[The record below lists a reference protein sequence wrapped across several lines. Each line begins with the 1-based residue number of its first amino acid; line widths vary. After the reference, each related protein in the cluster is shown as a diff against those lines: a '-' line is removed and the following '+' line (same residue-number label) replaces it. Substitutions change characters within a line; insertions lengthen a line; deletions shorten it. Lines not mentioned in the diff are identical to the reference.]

1 MSIENALDELMP
13 EFEPRAGGWDDVLR
27 RAGRTRRRYGLAAVA
42 VAALLVVPAALG
54 LHGLFQGTPAPPA
67 VKSWFADSLTQ
78 QGFRTKFPQADV
90 SQAHGVL
97 EVQTSDGP
105 EDLWVAPNDRGGSCW
120 FIDFANDPPG
130 PAGQYGFGGCYPW
143 ADFALG
149 RSQKGAYAMI
159 WPSGRPSTD
168 IDWGAV
174 WINPH
179 PTLQTLWG
187 HLNVSATRIEVDLAN
202 GSKLH
207 LSVVESFFLASL
219 SRDDRVTE
227 IRAYDD
233 SGAKV
238 ATVRPVP
245 MKR

>member
-13 EFEPRAGGWDDVLR
+13 EFEPRGGGWDDVLR
-27 RAGRTRRRYGLAAVA
+27 RARRTRRRYGLAAVA

-67 VKSWFADSLTQ
+67 VKSWFADSLTR

-130 PAGQYGFGGCYPW
+130 PDGQYGFGGCYPW

-187 HLNVSATRIEVDLAN
+187 HLNVSATRVEVDLAN
-202 GSKLH
+202 GSTLH

-219 SRDDRVTE
+219 SKDDRVTE
-227 IRAYDD
+227 IRAYDEA
-233 SGAKV
+233 GARV
-238 ATVRPVP
+238 ATVRPLQR
-245 MKR
+245 KR

>member
-1 MSIENALDELMP
+1 MSIENALEELVP
-13 EFEPRAGGWDDVLR
+13 PFEQRADGWNDVLKRAR
-27 RAGRTRRRYGLAAVA
+27 RTSRRYGLVA
-42 VAALLVVPAALG
+42 VGIAALLVVPAALG
-54 LHGLFQGTPAPPA
+54 LHELFQGTPAPPA

-78 QGFRTKFPQADV
+78 QGFRSRYPHADV

-130 PAGQYGFGGCYPW
+130 PDGQYGFGGCYPL

-149 RSQKGAYAMI
+149 RSRQGDYAMI
-159 WPSGRPSTD
+159 WPSGQPSND

-179 PTLQTLWG
+179 PSLQTLWG
-187 HLNVSATRIEVDLAN
+187 HLNVAATRVEVDLAN
-202 GSKLH
+202 GSMLH

-219 SRDDRVTE
+219 SRDDRVSE

-233 SGAKV
+233 AGAKV
-238 ATVRPVP
+238 ATVRPVRR
-245 MKR
+245 K